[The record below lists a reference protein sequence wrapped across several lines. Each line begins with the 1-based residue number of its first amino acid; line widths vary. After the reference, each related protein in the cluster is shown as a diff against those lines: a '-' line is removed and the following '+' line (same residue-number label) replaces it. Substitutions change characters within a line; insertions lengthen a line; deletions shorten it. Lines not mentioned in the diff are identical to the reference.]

1 MTTKKTSVAVPDDV
15 DALSPSP
22 DQVTLESGFVV
33 NVERLRTRGMFKLLK
48 IVTRGAGPI
57 LMQMKLDFEDSEA
70 FVGQLLAVVM
80 MAIPEAEDEAIEFI
94 QHMTSP
100 AEAKL
105 DSKAKGAAEA
115 NKALFER
122 LYRELDD
129 PNPMDTINII
139 SKIIENEAHDIQA
152 LGKQLAALLKTQM
165 SFLEAKN

>member
-57 LMQMKLDFEDSEA
+57 LMQMRLDFDDSEA
-70 FVGQLLAVVM
+70 FVGQLLAVIM

-94 QHMTSP
+94 QFMTTP
-100 AEAKL
+100 AGADVNAK
-105 DSKAKGAAEA
+105 SKGAQEK
-115 NKALFER
+115 NRELFEQ
-122 LYRELDD
+122 LARELDD
-129 PNPMDTINII
+129 PAPSDTVNII

-165 SFLEAKN
+165 SFLGAKN